1 MTETAIKAL
10 CKQHA
15 TPFYVLE
22 EDKVKERV
30 AFLRSHLPKDVALCY
45 AVKANTFLIPALMTQ
60 VERLEICSPGELA
73 ICRRV
78 GAPMAQYVVSG
89 VHKEAGVIED
99 LVKEGVETGTP
110 AGLYTVESK
119 TQLALLQQ
127 AAEKYHTVLPVLL
140 RLTSGN
146 QFGLDESDVE
156 AIVAERKN
164 RPSLSIRGIQYF
176 SGTQKTSL
184 KRLKRELDRLD
195 DFLERLKGTYGYE
208 AEELEFGPGL
218 PVTYFAGDTFE
229 EEPFLQ
235 GFSELLENLRFSGT
249 ITLELGRSMAASC
262 GQYVTKVVDVK
273 QNRGESY
280 AIVDG
285 GMHQIVYFGQS
296 LAMKQPGIH
305 LYSEHEAEGDHK
317 WNICGSLCTANDM
330 LVKQMPLP
338 NLHVGDV
345 LAFQKTGAYC
355 LTEGIALFLSRD
367 IPKVLWVPSNGPV
380 TILRHAIQ
388 TEAMNTPMI
397 KEEKGE

>member
-1 MTETAIKAL
+1 MSYRGL
-10 CKQHA
+10 
-15 TPFYVLE
+15 
-22 EDKVKERV
+22 
-30 AFLRSHLPKDVALCY
+30 
-45 AVKANTFLIPALMTQ
+45 
-60 VERLEICSPGELA
+60 
-73 ICRRV
+73 
-78 GAPMAQYVVSG
+78 
-89 VHKEAGVIED
+89 HKEAGVIED

-195 DFLERLKGTYGYE
+195 DFLERLKDTYGYE

-235 GFSELLENLRFSGT
+235 GFFRTTGKLAVF
-249 ITLELGRSMAASC
+249 
-262 GQYVTKVVDVK
+262 
-273 QNRGESY
+273 
-280 AIVDG
+280 G
-285 GMHQIVYFGQS
+285 GNH
-296 LAMKQPGIH
+296 PGIRAQ
-305 LYSEHEAEGDHK
+305 YGGK
-317 WNICGSLCTANDM
+317 
-330 LVKQMPLP
+330 
-338 NLHVGDV
+338 
-345 LAFQKTGAYC
+345 
-355 LTEGIALFLSRD
+355 
-367 IPKVLWVPSNGPV
+367 LWTVRNQGG
-380 TILRHAIQ
+380 RR
-388 TEAMNTPMI
+388 
-397 KEEKGE
+397 